1 MSDIAIDQELS
12 FIINNWAQYL
22 KNIKRYSANTLKS
35 YITDLYYFLAFFN
48 QYRGHTVSRATLAG
62 LSVQD
67 FRAWLANR
75 KLDDHKNSSN
85 ARALSVVRGFYKF
98 LEKNYEIKNQ
108 ELSLIKIK
116 KVEKPLPKALNESSA
131 LLAINSIANMRG
143 GNWIDARNKA
153 ILMLL
158 YGAGLRASE
167 ALAIKLSD
175 IQNGEKKILNVLG
188 KGGKEKQVYMLDEV
202 HDAIERYINMCP
214 HSTDHGVIFLG
225 KSGKPL
231 QSRVLRKELQNLR
244 IILNLPDYT
253 SPHAFRHSFATHLL
267 AKGGDIRVI
276 QELLRHES
284 ITTTQRYTKVDTSH
298 LIDSYMM
305 HHPSRK
311 S

>member
-22 KNIKRYSANTLKS
+22 KNIRRYSPNTLKS

-48 QYRGHTVSRATLAG
+48 QYQGCNISITVLSN
-62 LSVQD
+62 LSVKD

-75 KLDDHKNSSN
+75 KLEDHKNSSN

-98 LEKNYEIKNQ
+98 LEKNHEIKNHD
-108 ELSLIKIK
+108 LSLIKIK

-131 LLAINSIANMRG
+131 ILAIESISKMRG
-143 GNWIDARNKA
+143 GDWIDVRNKA

-158 YGAGLRASE
+158 YGAGLRAYE
-167 ALAIKLSD
+167 ALSIKISD
-175 IQNGEKKILNVLG
+175 INNGEKKLLNVLG
-188 KGGKEKQVYMLDEV
+188 KGGKEKQVYLLDEV
-202 HDAIERYINMCP
+202 HNAIEEYIKVCP
-214 HSTDHGVIFLG
+214 HDTQSGLLFLG
-225 KSGKPL
+225 KAGKPL
-231 QSRVLRKELQNLR
+231 DSRVLRKTLQNLR
-244 IILNLPDYT
+244 LTLNLPDYA

-267 AKGGDIRVI
+267 AKGGDIRVV

-284 ITTTQRYTKVDTSH
+284 ISTTQRYTKVDTSH

-311 S
+311 T

>member
-1 MSDIAIDQELS
+1 
-12 FIINNWAQYL
+12 
-22 KNIKRYSANTLKS
+22 
-35 YITDLYYFLAFFN
+35 
-48 QYRGHTVSRATLAG
+48 
-62 LSVQD
+62 
-67 FRAWLANR
+67 
-75 KLDDHKNSSN
+75 
-85 ARALSVVRGFYKF
+85 
-98 LEKNYEIKNQ
+98 
-108 ELSLIKIK
+108 
-116 KVEKPLPKALNESSA
+116 
-131 LLAINSIANMRG
+131 
-143 GNWIDARNKA
+143 
-153 ILMLL
+153 
-158 YGAGLRASE
+158 
-167 ALAIKLSD
+167 
-175 IQNGEKKILNVLG
+175 
-188 KGGKEKQVYMLDEV
+188 
-202 HDAIERYINMCP
+202 INMCP